1 LLAVAAEVGVGELL
15 EELQALNIIV
25 NTISPAQ

>member
-1 LLAVAAEVGVGELL
+1 LAVAAEVGVGELL

>member
-1 LLAVAAEVGVGELL
+1 LAVAAEVGVGELL
-15 EELQALNIIV
+15 EELQAPNIIV